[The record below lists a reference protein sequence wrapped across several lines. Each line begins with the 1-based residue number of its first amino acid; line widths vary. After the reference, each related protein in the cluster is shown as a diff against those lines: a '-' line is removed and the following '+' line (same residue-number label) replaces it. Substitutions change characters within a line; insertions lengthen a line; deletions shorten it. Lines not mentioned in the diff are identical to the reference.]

1 MQHGKMLAVEGHI
14 VFALAGHA
22 CSMAKRSQLKGT
34 LLALAGHACSMAKL
48 SQLKGT
54 LLALAGHAAQAYS
67 CECVHIP

>member
-34 LLALAGHACSMAKL
+34 LLALAGHA
-48 SQLKGT
+48 
-54 LLALAGHAAQAYS
+54 AQAYS